1 VTAAAALAFPIPPR
15 RIGPIRTLR
24 HSMTLTWRGLMR
36 IKHSPGQIWDL
47 VITPIIMVTVFVFL
61 FGGAIGGGDR
71 RGYLQFMLP
80 GVMVQTV
87 VFASLGTG
95 TALHTDITNGIFD
108 RFRSLPIA
116 RSAPLIGAIFGDLFR
131 YVVSVVVVLLFGMA
145 LGFRIHTD
153 PLRTLAAVGLVMA
166 FATALCWVT
175 ALFGLIAKSAQSL
188 SGMGFLLMFPLT
200 FGSNVFVPTNTLPGW
215 MQSWV
220 KLNPVTALTD
230 AVRALLSGGPLL
242 RPLWYASAW
251 TVAILVV
258 FAPLAVRAYR
268 NKT

>member
-1 VTAAAALAFPIPPR
+1 MTALAYAVPPR
-15 RIGPIRTLR
+15 RIGPIRTIR
-24 HSMTLTWRGLMR
+24 HSLTLTWRGLMR

-47 VITPIIMVTVFVFL
+47 VVTPIIMVTVFVFL
-61 FGGAIGGGDR
+61 FGGAIGGGNR
-71 RGYLQFMLP
+71 HAYLQFMLP
-80 GVMVQTV
+80 GVMVQSV

-131 YVVSVVVVLLFGMA
+131 YVVSVVVVLMFGIA
-145 LGFRIHTD
+145 IGFRIHTN
-153 PLRTLAAVGLVMA
+153 PFATLAAIVLIMV

-175 ALFGLIAKSAQSL
+175 AYLGLVAKSAQSL
-188 SGMGFLLMFPLT
+188 SGMGFLVMFPLT
-200 FGSNVFVPTNTLPGW
+200 FGSNVFVPTDTLPGW
-215 MQSWV
+215 IQAWV

-230 AVRALLSGGPLL
+230 SARALLTGGPLL
-242 RPLWYASAW
+242 GPLMYASAW
-251 TVAILVV
+251 TVAILVL
-258 FAPLAVRAYR
+258 FFPLAVRAYR

>member
-1 VTAAAALAFPIPPR
+1 MSAFVYAVPPR
-15 RIGPIRTLR
+15 RIGPIRTMR
-24 HSMTLTWRGLMR
+24 HSFTLTWRGLMR

-47 VITPIIMVTVFVFL
+47 VVTPVIMVTVFVFL
-61 FGGAIGGGDR
+61 FGGAIGGGNR
-71 RGYLQFMLP
+71 HAYLQFMLP

-95 TALHTDITNGIFD
+95 TALHTDISNGIFD

-131 YVVSVVVVLLFGMA
+131 YVVSVVVVLLFGIA

-153 PLRTLAAVGLVMA
+153 PLSTLAAIGLIMA

-175 ALFGLIAKSAQSL
+175 AFLGLVAKSAQSL
-188 SGMGFLLMFPLT
+188 SGMGFLVMFPLT

-215 MQSWV
+215 IQGWV
-220 KLNPVTALTD
+220 KLNPITALTD
-230 AVRALLSGGPLL
+230 AARALLTGGPLFG
-242 RPLWYASAW
+242 PLGYAAVW
-251 TVAILVV
+251 TVGILVV

-268 NKT
+268 TKT